1 MIEIPLLTIISG
13 LLTISVRLTGLML
26 FAPWFGSTVIPA
38 RIKAGL
44 VLALTLLLF
53 PSVGKG
59 IATYPMAQWPV
70 LVITEFIIGVGMG
83 LATNVVFEAAQLAG
97 EILGIQM
104 GYSLV
109 NIIDPMSQVETKV
122 IPLFYQSMI
131 VLLFLCMDVHY
142 WILKAI
148 GKSFLYVPPG
158 TMHLSG
164 VFTWTIL
171 ATGGTLFGL
180 GVQIAAPVLSATLVT
195 DVFLG
200 LLGKASPQMPLIVLG
215 PAIKSIL
222 GILILIATLRF
233 WPDLYHHLFVDS
245 VTAGERLLHLA
256 R

>member
-1 MIEIPLLTIISG
+1 MIEIPLLTIIGG

-59 IATYPMAQWPV
+59 IATFPTAQWPV
-70 LVITEFIIGVGMG
+70 LIITEFIIGVGMG
-83 LATNVVFEAAQLAG
+83 LATNVVFEGAQMAG

-109 NIIDPMSQVETKV
+109 TILDPMSQSETKV
-122 IPLFYQSMI
+122 IPLFYQSMV

-142 WILKAI
+142 WLLKAI
-148 GKSFLYVPPG
+148 GSSFLSVPPG

-164 VFTWTIL
+164 LFTWAVI

-180 GVQIAAPVLSATLVT
+180 GVQIAAPVLSATLVV
-195 DVFLG
+195 DVLLG
-200 LLGKASPQMPLIVLG
+200 LMGKASPQMPLIVLG

-222 GILILIATLRF
+222 GVLILIATLKF

-245 VTAGERLLHLA
+245 VTAGEHMLHLA

>member
-13 LLTISVRLTGLML
+13 LLTVSVRLTGLML

-53 PSVGKG
+53 PSVGHG
-59 IATYPMAQWPV
+59 IGTYAMAQWPI

-97 EILGIQM
+97 DVLGIQV
-104 GYSLV
+104 GYSMV
-109 NIIDPMSQVETKV
+109 SIMDPMTQAESKV
-122 IPLFYQSMI
+122 LPIFYQSMI

-142 WILKAI
+142 WLLKAI
-148 GKSFLYVPPG
+148 GRSFQYVPPG

-164 VFTWTIL
+164 LFTWTII
-171 ATGGTLFGL
+171 ATGGAIFGL

-195 DVFLG
+195 DVLLA
-200 LLGKASPQMPLIVLG
+200 LLGKASPQMPLMVLG

-245 VTAGERLLHLA
+245 VTAGEHILHLA

>member
-1 MIEIPLLTIISG
+1 MIEIPLLTIVSG

-26 FAPWFGSTVIPA
+26 FAPWFGSAVIPA

-59 IATYPMAQWPV
+59 IGVYPMAQWPILIV
-70 LVITEFIIGVGMG
+70 TEFIIGVGMG

-164 VFTWTIL
+164 LFTWTIL

-200 LLGKASPQMPLIVLG
+200 LLGKASPQMPLMVLG

-245 VTAGERLLHLA
+245 VTAGEHMLHLA